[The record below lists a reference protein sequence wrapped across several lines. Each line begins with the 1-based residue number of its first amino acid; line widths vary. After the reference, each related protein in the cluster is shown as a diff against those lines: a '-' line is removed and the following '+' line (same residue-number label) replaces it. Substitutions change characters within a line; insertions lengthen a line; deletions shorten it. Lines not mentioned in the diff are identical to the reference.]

1 MKWCTCIMPQQN
13 LLPVVSLTFEWNVKV
28 ISWPQ
33 CHKSV
38 GYLTHMSNI
47 KTARIIWLQV
57 LVLIVL
63 KKGLRWYEAPVD
75 ITIMWIKVHY
85 NYFHCFKILQY
96 LTKPCFKIFWK
107 GKFIKAPAAF
117 IIVTYRKVVI
127 YKALTHCAMMLG
139 NNFWRENYYKI
150 MIDFIVYFDIKCVR
164 IRMCVLYHLTMVE
177 ESTINLFFL
186 LSEITDK

>member
-1 MKWCTCIMPQQN
+1 MYMYMYHAPTEPATSSILDLWVKCQSHILAT
-13 LLPVVSLTFEWNVKV
+13 VSQKCRILDTYE
-28 ISWPQ
+28 S
-33 CHKSV
+33 
-38 GYLTHMSNI
+38 YI
-47 KTARIIWLQV
+47 KTASIIWLQV

-96 LTKPCFKIFWK
+96 FTKPCFKIFWK

-177 ESTINLFFL
+177 ESTINLFFCFL
-186 LSEITDK
+186 R